1 MGGDNIRSAR
11 RQRKGR
17 AWLPCREEGKD
28 VPSSPKARLG
38 GETGTNR
45 SMPLRPAP
53 PRCAPRRNATR
64 HGATQ
69 RNVSFPW
76 PALGP
81 EVTIPSALPHGPR
94 PPATHFAGG
103 GKMVPGWAGF
113 PISLT
118 GPSLPEVFRRARG
131 GGLRAFL

>member
-45 SMPLRPAP
+45 SNA
-53 PRCAPRRNATR
+53 APRDAPR
-64 HGATQ
+64 HGATPRFATQ
-69 RNVSFPW
+69 LNVFMSPSF
-76 PALGP
+76 
-81 EVTIPSALPHGPR
+81 R
-94 PPATHFAGG
+94 PATNLPAAAKWSSAGPASPYLPFAGPSCPKCFAANAAG
-103 GKMVPGWAGF
+103 GFGLF
-113 PISLT
+113 LF
-118 GPSLPEVFRRARG
+118 LG
-131 GGLRAFL
+131 G